1 MPRRSGT
8 RLLLALLIIASLT
21 LAPAAAMARQPA
33 DRGDTAPAMVFVTNP
48 VATSGNIFLTDAKDA
63 DSDELNGERIAVT
76 LTHLDGSGYL
86 RGDYAIVVSSTG
98 DPAFEPTGGYDYT
111 RHDDRFEQV
120 MAYYWVTQSELYLRS
135 LGFDGVTF
143 AEVNADQQRVRINQ
157 WGIDNSFA
165 TTHPRDEMRFG
176 KGGVDDAE
184 DGDVIL
190 HELGHQIHF
199 SQSEDFFG
207 TLEAGAISEGFGDYW
222 AFTVSKAVAA
232 QLGLPPQLDE
242 ACIAKWDATSYDSN
256 PANGICLRRIDAPLL
271 YPGDLVGQVHADG
284 RIWSHALYDL
294 HIAIGQE
301 HADTAILLAQFDWV
315 GSDMPGLAGRIV
327 DAVDDQYGA
336 SEAADAQAAFESRGI
351 L

>member
-1 MPRRSGT
+1 MSRRQVRLSLIAVLAVS
-8 RLLLALLIIASLT
+8 LLLA
-21 LAPAAAMARQPA
+21 PAVSARQPA
-33 DRGDTAPAMVFVTNP
+33 GGGPSASARVFVPNP
-48 VATSGNIFLTDAKDA
+48 VATSGDNTLRDLKDA
-63 DSDELNGERIAVT
+63 DQAILNDERVAVT

-98 DPAFEPTGGYDYT
+98 DPAFETDGTYDYT

-120 MAYYWVTQSELYLRS
+120 MAYYWVTESQLYLQS
-135 LGFDGVTF
+135 LGFGGGGPF
-143 AEVNADQQRVRINQ
+143 PAVNADQQRVRINQ
-157 WGIDNSFA
+157 WGVDNSFA

-199 SQSEDFFG
+199 SQSDTFFG

-222 AFTVSKAVAA
+222 AFTVSKAVTAD
-232 QLGLPPQLDE
+232 LGLPAQFDP

-256 PANGICLRRIDAPLL
+256 PVNGICLRRIDSDLV
-271 YPGDLVGQVHADG
+271 YPDDLVGQVHADG

-294 HIAIGQE
+294 HTAIGQE
-301 HADTAILLAQFDWV
+301 RADTAILLAQFGWT
-315 GSDMPGLAGRIV
+315 GTDMPELASRI
-327 DAVDDQYGA
+327 AA
-336 SEAADAQAAFESRGI
+336 MADAQYGTAVAAQARATFEARGI

>member
-1 MPRRSGT
+1 MSPSRRS
-8 RLLLALLIIASLT
+8 RFLLLLAVTSLA
-21 LAPAAAMARQPA
+21 LAPAAAQARQPA
-33 DRGDTAPAMVFVTNP
+33 NSGSTASACVFATNP
-48 VATSGNIFLTDAKDA
+48 VATSGDNTLRDRKDRDQA
-63 DSDELNGERIAVT
+63 VLNAERVDVT

-86 RGDYAIVVSSTG
+86 RGDYAVVVSSTG
-98 DPAFEPTGGYDYT
+98 DPAFSTTAEYCYT

-120 MAYYWVTQSELYLRS
+120 MAYYWTTESQLYLRS

-143 AEVNADQQRVRINQ
+143 PEINADRQRVRINQ

-199 SQSEDFFG
+199 SQSDTFFSS
-207 TLEAGAISEGFGDYW
+207 LQAGAISEGFGDYW
-222 AFTVSKAVAA
+222 AFSVAKAVA
-232 QLGLPPQLDE
+232 GPQWDE
-242 ACIAKWDATSYDSN
+242 PCIAKWDATSYDSN
-256 PANGICLRRIDAPLL
+256 PANGICLRRIDSDLT
-271 YPGDLVGQVHADG
+271 YPDDLVGQVHADG

-294 HIAIGQE
+294 HNALGQQ
-301 HADTAILLAQFDWV
+301 HADTAILLAQFDWT
-315 GSDMPGLAGRIV
+315 GTTMPALAERIV
-327 DAVDDQYGA
+327 DAAEDLYG
-336 SEAADAQAAFESRGI
+336 EGADAEAVFEGRGI